1 MPPKSDL
8 LRRVTAAME
17 IFAPLRL
24 ADSSWDNV
32 GTLVENPAPN
42 GSGKVFLTIDL
53 TPEVLKEA
61 LRGGRGTSTE
71 DVDKLPQRDGSA
83 EVIVAYHPPI
93 FVPMKRL
100 VMQDAKQKIVL
111 DTIVAGASIF
121 SPHTSLDAAKGGI
134 NDWLCESCAPLSSMS
149 AITPAEKEED
159 GVGMGRIGRFAE
171 PQTLSAVLGRLKEA
185 LGVPTCRV
193 ALPASMTM
201 ETCVSSVAV
210 CAGSGSSVLRGV
222 RFSDKV
228 QLLVTGEMGHHDVLS
243 AVGMGRAV
251 FLFEHTNSERGFL
264 KAKLQPYLQGAL
276 GSDIEVV
283 VSQTDADPL
292 VVY

>member
-8 LRRVTAAME
+8 LRRVTTAME
-17 IFAPLRL
+17 AFAPLRL

-53 TPEVLKEA
+53 TPSVLKEA
-61 LRGGRGTSTE
+61 LGGRSGSC
-71 DVDKLPQRDGSA
+71 DKVDTLDAPA
-83 EVIVAYHPPI
+83 EVIVSYHPPI
-93 FVPMKRL
+93 FVGMKRL
-100 VMQDAKQKIVL
+100 VLNDPKQKIVL
-111 DTIVAGASIF
+111 DTVVAGASIF

-134 NDWLCESCAPLSSMS
+134 NDWLCDSCAPLSEMLP
-149 AITPAEKEED
+149 ITQADKEED
-159 GVGMGRIGRFAE
+159 GIGMGRIGRFKD
-171 PQTLSAVLGRLKEA
+171 PLSLTAVLDNLKKA

-193 ALPASMTM
+193 ALPTKMTM
-201 ETCVSSVAV
+201 DSEVSSVAV
-210 CAGSGSSVLRGV
+210 CAGSGSSVLRGLK
-222 RFSDKV
+222 FSQKV
-228 QLLVTGEMGHHDVLS
+228 QLLVTGEMGHHEVLA

-264 KAKLQPYLQGAL
+264 KAKLQPYLQSAL
-276 GSDIEVV
+276 GQDVQVV
-283 VSQTDADPL
+283 VSELDADPL